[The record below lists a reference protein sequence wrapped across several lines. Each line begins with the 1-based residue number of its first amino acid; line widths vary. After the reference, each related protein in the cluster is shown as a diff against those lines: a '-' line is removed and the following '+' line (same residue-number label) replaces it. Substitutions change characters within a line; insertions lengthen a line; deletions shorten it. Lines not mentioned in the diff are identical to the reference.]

1 MDPHKNVSSH
11 GGCVIRPLLVA
22 HADVMGFSCHIHR
35 ISPALQFI
43 PMLQGYDQV
52 QFVLIQ
58 TGYAAGGSGTY
69 PWLGFRGAGT
79 DGFLSAVAMTLMT
92 GIDNDDFPTRLLRHA
107 GIPGAV
113 FQQFS

>member
-1 MDPHKNVSSH
+1 
-11 GGCVIRPLLVA
+11 
-22 HADVMGFSCHIHR
+22 
-35 ISPALQFI
+35 FI
-43 PMLQGYDQV
+43 PKLQGYDQV
-52 QFVLIQ
+52 QFILIQ

-113 FQQFS
+113 FQQFSVHGLFGHLGGNQVVADVTGLSIVFQPAPVSGDSCPL